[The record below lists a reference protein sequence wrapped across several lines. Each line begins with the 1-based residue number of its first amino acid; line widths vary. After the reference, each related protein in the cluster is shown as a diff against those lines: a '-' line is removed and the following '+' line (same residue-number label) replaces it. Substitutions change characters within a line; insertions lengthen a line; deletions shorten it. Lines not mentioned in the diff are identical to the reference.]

1 MKSIARLS
9 LFFSACFIIF
19 FFFSSFIRVLA
30 QWVGLARFLVNP
42 PEIQD
47 FASLLMEALIPALFI
62 SILLSLSYAARRR
75 ILFPVSML
83 CLLVLAFGLALGFS
97 MAISRV
103 KGVIPPV
110 PHEVIRGEP
119 GLILSRSDTA
129 MVLLKT
135 PQDARGPRVVSL
147 PNQALLYQELP
158 LGPGNSI
165 LSLPALAF
173 RDEMTWILN
182 SLLIDF
188 SLTARQF
195 TLILGMGILPFSFYL
210 FALIFFLVSL
220 RFILELGSWPLANIF
235 LGALVFRGI
244 LALGTLLDSPEITG
258 FLASSLGGRFPQSL
272 ITPLIFVTL
281 GLFVLIYTIL
291 AHFARGRRE
300 TDEND
305 EN

>member
-9 LFFSACFIIF
+9 LFFSACFTIF
-19 FFFSSFIRVLA
+19 FFFFSLIHVFA
-30 QWVGLARFLVNP
+30 QWVNLARFLVNP

-47 FASLLMEALIPALFI
+47 FASLLMEGLVPALFI
-62 SILLSLSYAARRR
+62 AILLSLSYAARRR
-75 ILFPVSML
+75 VFFPVSMI
-83 CLLVLAFGLALGFS
+83 CLLILAFGFTLVFS
-97 MAISRV
+97 MAITRIKDV
-103 KGVIPPV
+103 NPPV
-110 PHEVIRGEP
+110 PKGVIRGEP

-129 MVLLKT
+129 MVLLKP
-135 PQDARGPRVVSL
+135 PQDVRGPRVVSL

-173 RDEMTWILN
+173 RNEMTWILS

-195 TLILGMGILPFSFYL
+195 TLILGMGILPFSIYL

-220 RFILELGSWPLANIF
+220 RFILELGSWPLANLF

-244 LALGTLLDSPEITG
+244 LALETLLDSPEIAG
-258 FLASSLGGRFPQSL
+258 FLGSFLGGRLPQTL
-272 ITPLIFVTL
+272 INPLIFVVL

-291 AHFARGRRE
+291 AHLARGRRE
-300 TDEND
+300 TDEN
-305 EN
+305 